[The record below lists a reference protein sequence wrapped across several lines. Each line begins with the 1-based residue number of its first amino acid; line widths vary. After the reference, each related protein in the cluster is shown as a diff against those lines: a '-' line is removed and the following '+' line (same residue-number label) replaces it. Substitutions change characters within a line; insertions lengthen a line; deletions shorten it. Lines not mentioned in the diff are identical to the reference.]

1 MKRVVTSGDLTQRA
15 MRPSG
20 LHDEY
25 IERVRADIARFEL
38 LQGAVE
44 RTCPA
49 CGGQGEAEF
58 VRLEFTYRR
67 CGECRSLFV
76 SPLPEQGHLVRYLA
90 ESEAER
96 FRREEMLPAIA
107 DVRTRHALAPRAHWV
122 STAAASRRSAP
133 VAIGHV
139 GAPSPQLVE
148 LLRGPASVVG
158 SVRELSAATTH
169 ASLDGV
175 IAFDV
180 LERSPD
186 FARALRQCS
195 VGLKPGG
202 LLFVTTMSG
211 EGFEVR
217 MLGQRT
223 QSLIPPLHLQLLS
236 RAGWEA
242 ALAREGLA
250 LLEYSTPGELD
261 VQAVAEV
268 CRREPDV
275 RLPPILD
282 ELVRHEDEQVGR
294 AFQEVLQQAGLSSH
308 VQLVAEARSTPAT
321 R

>member
-15 MRPSG
+15 MRPSD
-20 LHDEY
+20 LHDAY
-25 IERVRADIARFEL
+25 VERVRADIACFEL
-38 LQGAVE
+38 LQGAGE
-44 RTCPA
+44 RGCPA
-49 CGGQGEAEF
+49 CGGLGDVEF
-58 VRLEFTYRR
+58 VRLEFPYQR
-67 CGECRSLFV
+67 CRQCRSLFI
-76 SPLPEQGHLVRYLA
+76 SPLPQPGRLERYHA

-96 FRREEMLPAIA
+96 FRRDEMLPAIA

-122 STAAASRRSAP
+122 STSEVGRRSSP

-139 GAPSPQLVE
+139 GPVSPQLVE
-148 LLRGPASVVG
+148 LLRASAPVVS
-158 SVRELSAATTH
+158 SVQELSDATMAAT
-169 ASLDGV
+169 LDTI

-186 FARALRQCS
+186 LARTLHQCS
-195 VGLKPGG
+195 AGLRTGG

-217 MLGQRT
+217 MLAERT
-223 QSLIPPLHLQLLS
+223 HSLIPPLHLQLLS

-242 ALAREGLA
+242 ALAREGLR

-261 VQAVAEV
+261 VQAVAEA
-268 CRREPDV
+268 CRRDPGV

-294 AFQEVLQQAGLSSH
+294 VFQEVLQQAGLSSH
-308 VQLVAEARSTPAT
+308 VQLVAEARSAPAT